1 MTGVSVALHRELTF
15 EEAIRAPG
23 RKIEPPYRPFTELQ
37 RDPRLMAFNFRAPLD
52 EVGEHELRAMLH
64 RRRMGDIREIAARN
78 GIPAG
83 QVLAAEPR
91 MPRDT
96 SGMFDPDHESRVEL
110 AEQAT
115 GAEIQILAERVPEN
129 QRRAAS
135 EMHGVV
141 NRSRHGPV
149 EGVFQNIGERVGGA
163 SGSAIAG
170 GAIGG
175 TVGKTVGSG
184 MGRAVGMAAD
194 AAGYG
199 ATGVA
204 KNAAWVPFSYLGF
217 EMDDGPPK
225 TKPSKLRKRP
235 EL

>member
-1 MTGVSVALHRELTF
+1 MTRVGLHRELTF

-37 RDPRLMAFNFRAPLD
+37 RDPKLMAFNFKASLD
-52 EVGEHELRAMLH
+52 EVREHELRAMLH
-64 RRRMGDIREIAARN
+64 RRRMEDIREVAARN
-78 GIPAG
+78 GIPVG

-91 MPRDT
+91 YARDA
-96 SGMFDPDHESRVEL
+96 SGMFDPDHESKVEL

-115 GAEIQILAERVPEN
+115 EAEIQILRERVAEN

-135 EMHGVV
+135 GMEGVV
-141 NRSRHGPV
+141 NRNRYGPV

-175 TVGKTVGSG
+175 AVGKTVGSG

-204 KNAAWVPFSYLGF
+204 KSAAWAPFSYLGF
-217 EMDDGPPK
+217 EVHDAPPK
-225 TKPSKLRKRP
+225 TKPSKLRKKS
-235 EL
+235 EI

>member
-1 MTGVSVALHRELTF
+1 MTSVGLHRELTF

-37 RDPRLMAFNFRAPLD
+37 RDPKLMAFNFRASLD
-52 EVGEHELRAMLH
+52 EVREHELRAMLH
-64 RRRMGDIREIAARN
+64 RRRMEDIREVAARN
-78 GIPAG
+78 GIPVG

-96 SGMFDPDHESRVEL
+96 SGMFDPDHESKVEL

-115 GAEIQILAERVPEN
+115 EAQIQMLRERVAEN

-135 EMHGVV
+135 EMEGTV
-141 NRSRHGPV
+141 SRNKYGPV
-149 EGVFQNIGERVGGA
+149 EGVFQNIGERVGEA
-163 SGSAIAG
+163 CGSAIAG

-199 ATGVA
+199 ATEVA
-204 KNAAWVPFSYLGF
+204 KSAAWAPFSLLGF
-217 EMDDGPPK
+217 EVDDAPPK
-225 TKPSKLRKRP
+225 KAF
-235 EL
+235 

>member
-1 MTGVSVALHRELTF
+1 MTSVGLHRELTF

-37 RDPRLMAFNFRAPLD
+37 RDPKLMAFNFRASLD
-52 EVGEHELRAMLH
+52 EVREHELRAMLH
-64 RRRMGDIREIAARN
+64 RRRMEDIREVAARN
-78 GIPAG
+78 GIPVG

-91 MPRDT
+91 MPWDT
-96 SGMFDPDHESRVEL
+96 SGMFDPDHESKVEL

-115 GAEIQILAERVPEN
+115 EAEIQILAERVAEN

-135 EMHGVV
+135 EMEEIV
-141 NRSRHGPV
+141 SRNKYGPV
-149 EGVFQNIGERVGGA
+149 EGVFQNIGETVGGA

-184 MGRAVGMAAD
+184 VGRAVGMAAD

-199 ATGVA
+199 ATEVA
-204 KNAAWVPFSYLGF
+204 KSAAWAPFSYLGF
-217 EMDDGPPK
+217 EMDDQPPK
-225 TKPSKLRKRP
+225 TRPYKLRKKS
-235 EL
+235 EI